1 MKKIFVSVLLAL
13 LIGMS
18 ALCAIPV
25 SAGKSEVAVVP
36 PSSLEGG
43 IDGGTWVVNGNVK
56 GENGSMVFDDDSS
69 TSAKVTSMTKIN
81 DYTEYGIDTIFTAE
95 FTVSIASI
103 PQEAG
108 NRLAFAFGLSRV
120 SAALGSDGVAEVY
133 FIQDTAGLKM
143 GVSRY
148 MLRGADT
155 TVQQVEIVG
164 AQAVN
169 GLAAE
174 IPFTVAVELNAAGVL
189 TVTGQAE
196 GSDSAVTVCDA
207 KTDGNSGYSMEGFVC
222 FGQVG
227 KSSAS
232 ISDVSVTSYDY
243 VNMETPLEV
252 EENFDNGHYN
262 MNAWFSR
269 SDAGSTVSGGI
280 SIDGTALRFRN
291 AANAIFGTRY
301 SYSNFEL
308 TFDLLDVQRADEYD
322 DNDNLIYPKTEWF
335 GVSLGSAT
343 YNGTFDSAV
352 RSDVMFS
359 FEPTGRYVRYHN
371 YEDRVIS
378 TEWKEE
384 YKDKNFWAAENEGT
398 VYNFKISMIDG
409 VFSVYFKEQDD
420 AEFPAEPFYEEDRGY
435 TPSGYVKLI
444 AYEPAGYLFD
454 NIKIVNK
461 DAEPVPVEVTY
472 TENSMPGTEDV
483 AYTDPWE
490 GKDGDLIGNRVGKDS
505 GESAGCG
512 SSVVPACVS
521 VIGVAA
527 VAASAAAVI
536 SLRRKQK

>member
-13 LIGMS
+13 LIATS

-43 IDGGTWVVNGNVK
+43 IDGGTWVTSGNVK
-56 GENGSMVFDDDSS
+56 GENDSIVFDGDSS

-95 FTVSIASI
+95 FTVNIASI
-103 PQEAG
+103 SQETN

-133 FIQDTAGLKM
+133 FIQDTVGLKM

-148 MLRGADT
+148 FQDTAD
-155 TVQQVEIVG
+155 QSIKQVKIVE
-164 AQAVN
+164 AQAVS

-174 IPFTVAVELNAAGVL
+174 LNFTVSVELSAAGVL

-227 KSSAS
+227 RSNAS
-232 ISDVSVTSYDY
+232 ISDVTVTSYDY

-308 TFDLLDVQRADEYD
+308 TFDLLDVQRANEYD
-322 DNDNLIYPKTEWF
+322 ENDNLIYPKTEWF
-335 GVSLGSAT
+335 GVSLGSTT

-352 RSDVMFS
+352 RGDVMFS

-384 YKDKNFWAAENEGT
+384 YKDKNFWDEANEGK

-409 VFSVYFKEQDD
+409 VFSVYFKEQGD
-420 AEFPAEPFYEEDRGY
+420 ADFPATAFYEEDRGY

-461 DAEPVPVEVTY
+461 DAEPIPVEITY
-472 TENSMPGTEDV
+472 TENSMSGTEDV
-483 AYTDPWE
+483 EYTDTWN
-490 GKDGDLIGNRVGKDS
+490 DDDLIANRVGEGS
-505 GESAGCG
+505 GESSGCN
-512 SSVVPACVS
+512 SSLVPACVS
-521 VIGVAA
+521 VAGVAA